1 MNNAMDNNPQP
12 DSSGVT
18 STEPKVYTHEEK
30 VPAEIKEPA
39 ATPAQDNL
47 DFSSKALITAA
58 SYVGP
63 LVIIP
68 YMLDKENPFTLF
80 HIKQGLMVFVLGLI
94 GWVLPNLLFMGWLYP
109 IITLLNLGLFVLSII
124 GIINVLKHKE
134 AELPLVGR
142 FAKHIKI

>member
-1 MNNAMDNNPQP
+1 MDNNLPP
-12 DSSGVT
+12 ENKGSEPTETKVYVHEEVAAPTVT
-18 STEPKVYTHEEK
+18 S
-30 VPAEIKEPA
+30 EPA
-39 ATPAQDNL
+39 ATPVSDNL
-47 DFSSKALITAA
+47 DFSSKSLITAA

-80 HIKQGLMVFVLGLI
+80 HIKQGLVVFVLGLI
-94 GWVLPNLLFMGWLYP
+94 GWVLPNLLFMGFLYP
-109 IITLLNLGLFVLSII
+109 IIALLNLGLFILSIM

-134 AELPLVGR
+134 AELPLVGQ